1 MIKMYS
7 FSSSLTVIDNNIN
20 EIGTLQRKLRE
31 VIISKQA
38 HIRKILKKQSNT
50 RSSDFFH
57 EAKNP
62 KIATTSPFESHKLG
76 TTFVPF
82 LERYENLTNESFVKP
97 DPKISRRSLKI
108 TIYIFNLLPN
118 KLSVFMNE
126 FFVRATYKL
135 KQWLQ

>member
-1 MIKMYS
+1 MIQMYS

-20 EIGTLQRKLRE
+20 EIVTLQRKLRE
-31 VIISKQA
+31 VVISKQV
-38 HIRKILKKQSNT
+38 HIRKILKKRKNT

-57 EAKNP
+57 EVQTP
-62 KIATTSPFESHKLG
+62 KIATTTPFETHKPG
-76 TTFVPF
+76 SAFVPF

-126 FFVRATYKL
+126 FFVRVTNKL